1 MPLSFFFFSFFL
13 SFFGAKRYYISTV
26 SLVGTR
32 NGNGAGMGRATPTSF
47 SSWLYNFFP
56 SPSQTRG
63 GASWCPPCPFT
74 KELIISSPSQM
85 CFRESCFYKI
95 CFYITQVFG
104 ISTNTIW
111 VLIFKLQKTF
121 FKMIHTLTTLILCCF
136 LIHI

>member
-1 MPLSFFFFSFFL
+1 
-13 SFFGAKRYYISTV
+13 
-26 SLVGTR
+26 
-32 NGNGAGMGRATPTSF
+32 MGRATPTSF

-111 VLIFKLQKTF
+111 VLIFKLQRTS

-136 LIHI
+136 LIHVYSSICCATKLQTAHTRTKCTDLQVNNPKNLKSIN